1 MALPQIRQR
10 IVNCQA
16 CPRLR
21 AYCARIA
28 QEKRRAFRDD
38 SYWGKPV
45 PGFGDQQARLVLI
58 GLAPAAHGANR
69 TGRTF
74 TGDTSGDTLMAALY
88 STGFANLSTSKHRQ
102 DGLVLSDAF
111 ITSVVRC
118 APPDNQPSSSEITNC
133 YIHLRDEMAAL
144 SRVRVV
150 VALGRVAFN
159 AYWNWLKDR
168 VQSVKPRP
176 KFKHGL
182 LYQPKAGPLLIS
194 SYHPSLQNRNTGRL
208 TPEMLTDVFRQAKRV
223 LEDPPRK

>member
-10 IVNCQA
+10 IISCQA

-28 QEKRRAFRDD
+28 QERRRAFRDD

-45 PGFGDQQARLVLI
+45 PGFGDRRARLVLI

-102 DGLVLSDAF
+102 DGLVLSDAY

-118 APPDNQPSSSEITNC
+118 APPNNQPSPGEITNC
-133 YIHLRDEMAAL
+133 QVHLRDEMAAL
-144 SRVRVV
+144 SRLRVV

-159 AYWNWLKDR
+159 AYWNWLTDQ
-168 VQSVKPRP
+168 VVSVKPRP
-176 KFKHGL
+176 KFCHGL
-182 LYQPKAGPLLIS
+182 LYEPKAGPVLIS
-194 SYHPSLQNRNTGRL
+194 SYHPSLLNRNTGRL
-208 TPEMLTDVFRQAKRV
+208 TPEMLTDVFRQANRV
-223 LEDPPRK
+223 IENTPSK